1 MDRIISILDRIIR
14 LDTVKE
20 KISKFKDRA
29 LEAIQTEE
37 QIFKKTEKNKYRA
50 SDPQNNNNQSNIY
63 ITKVQNKVE
72 EEKKIEE
79 PMAKLF
85 GTFENY
91 KLTDLRSLANSPEK

>member
-72 EEKKIEE
+72 EEKIEE